1 MVSCENRQGVGV
13 LRRLAAFCKEDVML
27 TGSKER
33 TVKTSEATI
42 RCENSGIVDAAAAW
56 CWLCVGCWCGV
67 RACYW

>member
-13 LRRLAAFCKEDVML
+13 LRRLAAFSKEDVML